1 VVTSGRWHYDAIMPR
16 SEPLSVLS
24 ALGFPA
30 GLDSTYQRL
39 RPQSGRD
46 LGRVAASMLRTPE
59 ELLDEL
65 APLLEAGIVRLEGA
79 ALVVESPSDAL
90 RIMVAIQSAHAE
102 RAHRRLDGIR
112 DAIGLLADD
121 ESRPVPGDV
130 KTSAPLEGEVATGG
144 DIFALVSS
152 LVLKG
157 KGDLLWLR
165 PDQWR
170 GPREARMTALVAEA
184 IAGGDRGSRAIY
196 PVRAVLDAPTSLAAR
211 LAVGEQI
218 RVLPDLPSRLLVIG
232 DSHAVLPEPLGYADV
247 PLSVIRQRGVVEAMT
262 QWFELMWE
270 RAVVPSLE
278 AGSRPPDLRG
288 FLLQQLAAGAHD
300 EQIARVL
307 GISLRTVR
315 RRVADLMSELGA
327 DSRFQAGVEAARRGW
342 L

>member
-1 VVTSGRWHYDAIMPR
+1 MPNMAR
-16 SEPLSVLS
+16 SEQLTVLA
-24 ALGFPA
+24 ALGFSA
-30 GLDSTYQRL
+30 SLDRTYQRL

-46 LGRVAASMLRTPE
+46 LARVAASMLRSPE

-65 APLLEAGIVRLEGA
+65 APLVEAGIVRLEGETV
-79 ALVVESPSDAL
+79 VVESPSEAL
-90 RIMVAIQSAHAE
+90 RIMVAIQSVYAE
-102 RAHRRLDGIR
+102 RAHRRLGGIS
-112 DAIGLLADD
+112 DAIGLLAA
-121 ESRPVPGDV
+121 EASRPVPGDV
-130 KTSAPLEGEVATGG
+130 EASAPLEGEVATGG
-144 DIFALVSS
+144 DIYALVRS

-157 KGDLLWLR
+157 RGDLLWLR

-170 GPREARMTALVAEA
+170 GPREARMTAMVAEA
-184 IAGGDRGSRAIY
+184 IAGGDRESRAIY
-196 PVRAVLDAPTSLAAR
+196 PLRAVHDAPEALVAR

-232 DSHAVLPEPLGYADV
+232 DSHAVLPEPFGYADA
-247 PLSVIRQRGVVEAMT
+247 PLSIVRQRGVVEAMT
-262 QWFELMWE
+262 QWFELLWE
-270 RAVVPSLE
+270 RAVVPPLD
-278 AGSRPPDLRG
+278 AVAPRLDLRS

-315 RRVADLMSELGA
+315 RRVADLMSELGV

>member
-1 VVTSGRWHYDAIMPR
+1 MPR
-16 SEPLSVLS
+16 SEPPTVLT
-24 ALGFPA
+24 ALGFPPS
-30 GLDSTYQRL
+30 LDRTYQRL

-46 LGRVAASMLRTPE
+46 LARVAASMLRSPE

-65 APLLEAGIVRLEGA
+65 APLVGAGIVRLEGED
-79 ALVVESPSDAL
+79 LVVAPPSEAL
-90 RIMVAIQSAHAE
+90 RIMVAVQSVYAE
-102 RAHRRLDGIR
+102 DAHRRLDGIR
-112 DAIGLLADD
+112 DAIGLLASD
-121 ESRPVPGDV
+121 EARPVPGDV
-130 KTSAPLEGEVATGG
+130 ETSVPLEGEVATGG
-144 DIFALVSS
+144 DIFELVRS
-152 LVLKG
+152 LVLRS

-170 GPREARMTALVAEA
+170 GPREARMTAMVAEA
-184 IAGGDRGSRAIY
+184 IAGGGRGSRAIY
-196 PVRAVLDAPTSLAAR
+196 PLRAVHDAPQALAAR

-247 PLSVIRQRGVVEAMT
+247 PLSIIRQRGVVEAMT
-262 QWFELMWE
+262 QWFELLWE
-270 RAVVPSLE
+270 RAVVPPLD
-278 AGSRPPDLRG
+278 AATRPLDLRG

-307 GISLRTVR
+307 GLSLRTVR